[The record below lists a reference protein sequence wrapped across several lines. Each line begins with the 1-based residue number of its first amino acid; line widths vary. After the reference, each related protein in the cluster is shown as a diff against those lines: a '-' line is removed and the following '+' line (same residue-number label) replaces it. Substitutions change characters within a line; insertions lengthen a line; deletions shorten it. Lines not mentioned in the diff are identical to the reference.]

1 MLFTSELIID
11 ILSER
16 KNLTFFSEGK
26 GALISYFDLAKE
38 VFSVDSDIFFLS
50 LHFFLEYYVWVFQNL
65 PHTKAAPY
73 DVRAAAP
80 DNPAEIC

>member
-38 VFSVDSDIFFLS
+38 IFSVDSDIFFLS
-50 LHFFLEYYVWVFQNL
+50 LHFFWNIMYEFS
-65 PHTKAAPY
+65 KSAPY
-73 DVRAAAP
+73 KG
-80 DNPAEIC
+80 ISL